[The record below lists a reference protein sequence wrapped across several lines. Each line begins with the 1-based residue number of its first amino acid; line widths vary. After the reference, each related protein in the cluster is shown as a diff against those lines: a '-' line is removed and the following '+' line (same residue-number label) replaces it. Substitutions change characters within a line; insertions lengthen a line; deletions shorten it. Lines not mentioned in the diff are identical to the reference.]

1 MENGSASPGASP
13 AGSGNQTL
21 GRMPRQPLEL
31 QVVTILLV
39 LLICGVGIAGNV
51 MVVLVVLRTKHM
63 VTPTNCYLVSL
74 AVADLIVLLAA
85 GLPNISDVVAS
96 WVYGYAGCLCITYL
110 QYLGINISAWS
121 ITAFTVERYIAICH
135 AIKAQLL
142 CTVSRA
148 KRIVSSLW
156 LFTSLYCLMWFFL
169 VDTTQVTFLDGAQ
182 VTCGYR
188 VSRSLYMPIYFLD
201 FVVFYVIPLGLA
213 TVLYG
218 LIARI
223 LFMSPLPAT
232 PQHPCLGSTHQGGS
246 LKLSCRGNRGALSSR
261 RQVTKMLAV
270 VVVLFALLW
279 MPYRTLVVVNSFM
292 DPPYLNIWFLLFCR
306 TCIYLNSAIN
316 PIIYNL
322 MSQKF
327 RAAFRKLWECEQKS
341 TENPTPHSA
350 PVYYSVTKDCSHG
363 SSDLLTEQEELN
375 SLPAPASPVTG
386 APHAVSIET
395 EDAHYV
401 MASAGDPP
409 PCLLPPHGPRI
420 CSIHQ
425 PEIYEVRRA
434 LVTLLPLASP
444 P

>member
-1 MENGSASPGASP
+1 MENGSAG
-13 AGSGNQTL
+13 GNQSL

-39 LLICGVGIAGNV
+39 LLICGVGIAGNA

-85 GLPNISDVVAS
+85 GLPNISEVVAS

-121 ITAFTVERYIAICH
+121 IAAFTVERYIAICH

-148 KRIVSSLW
+148 RRIIASLW
-156 LFTSLYCLMWFFL
+156 LFASLYCLMWFFL
-169 VDTTQVTFLDGAQ
+169 VDTTQVTFLDGVQ
-182 VTCGYR
+182 VICGYR

-201 FVVFYVIPLGLA
+201 FAVFYVIPLGLA

-223 LFMSPLPAT
+223 LFVSPLPGT
-232 PQHPCLGSTHQGGS
+232 PQHSFLGSLPRGS
-246 LKLSCRGNRGALSSR
+246 SLRLSCRGSRGALSSR
-261 RQVTKMLAV
+261 KQVTKMLAV
-270 VVVLFALLW
+270 VVALFAVLW
-279 MPYRTLVVVNSFM
+279 LPYRTLVVVNSFV
-292 DPPYLNIWFLLFCR
+292 DPPYLNTWFLLFCR
-306 TCIYLNSAIN
+306 LCIYLNSAIN

-327 RAAFRKLWECEQKS
+327 RAAFRKLYKCQEKS
-341 TENPTPHSA
+341 AEHPA
-350 PVYYSVTKDCSHG
+350 PATTAVYYSAVKDCSHD
-363 SSDLLTEQEELN
+363 SSDHNLTEHEDL
-375 SLPAPASPVTG
+375 SRLPAPAKENKQ
-386 APHAVSIET
+386 I
-395 EDAHYV
+395 
-401 MASAGDPP
+401 
-409 PCLLPPHGPRI
+409 L
-420 CSIHQ
+420 
-425 PEIYEVRRA
+425 
-434 LVTLLPLASP
+434 
-444 P
+444 

>member
-1 MENGSASPGASP
+1 MENGSASPGA
-13 AGSGNQTL
+13 ALGGSGNQTL

-85 GLPNISDVVAS
+85 GLPNISEVVAS

-121 ITAFTVERYIAICH
+121 IAAFTVERYIAICH
-135 AIKAQLL
+135 AIRAQLL

-148 KRIVSSLW
+148 KRIISSLW

-169 VDTTQVTFLDGAQ
+169 VDTTQVTFSDGAQ
-182 VTCGYR
+182 VSCGYR

-201 FVVFYVIPLGLA
+201 FAVFYVIPLGLA

-223 LFMSPLPAT
+223 LFTSPLPAT
-232 PQHPCLGSTHQGGS
+232 PQHSCLGSTRQGGS
-246 LKLSCRGNRGALSSR
+246 LKLSCPGTKGALSSR
-261 RQVTKMLAV
+261 KQVTKMLAV

-306 TCIYLNSAIN
+306 MCIYLNSAIN

-327 RAAFRKLWECEQKS
+327 RAAFRKLCKCEEKS
-341 TENPTPHSA
+341 AENPA
-350 PVYYSVTKDCSHG
+350 PYTAPLYYSVTKDCSHG
-363 SSDLLTEQEELN
+363 SSGHGVTKQEDLN
-375 SLPAPASPVTG
+375 SLPAPAKKNKP
-386 APHAVSIET
+386 AK
-395 EDAHYV
+395 
-401 MASAGDPP
+401 
-409 PCLLPPHGPRI
+409 
-420 CSIHQ
+420 
-425 PEIYEVRRA
+425 
-434 LVTLLPLASP
+434 
-444 P
+444 

>member
-1 MENGSASPGASP
+1 
-13 AGSGNQTL
+13 
-21 GRMPRQPLEL
+21 EL

-39 LLICGVGIAGNV
+39 LLICGVGIAGNA

-85 GLPNISDVVAS
+85 GLPNISEVVAS

-121 ITAFTVERYIAICH
+121 IAAFTVERYIAICH

-148 KRIVSSLW
+148 RRIIASLW

-169 VDTTQVTFLDGAQ
+169 VDTTQVTFSDGAQ
-182 VTCGYR
+182 VICGYR

-201 FVVFYVIPLGLA
+201 FAVFYVIPLGLA

-223 LFMSPLPAT
+223 LFASPLPGT
-232 PQHPCLGSTHQGGS
+232 PQHSFLGSVHQGSS
-246 LKLSCRGNRGALSSR
+246 LQLPCRGSRGALSSR
-261 RQVTKMLAV
+261 KQVTKMLAV
-270 VVVLFALLW
+270 VVALFAVLW
-279 MPYRTLVVVNSFM
+279 LPYRTLVVVNSFV
-292 DPPYLNIWFLLFCR
+292 DPPYLNTWFLLFCR
-306 TCIYLNSAIN
+306 LCIYLNSAIN

-327 RAAFRKLWECEQKS
+327 RAAFRKLYKCQERRAEHPAL
-341 TENPTPHSA
+341 PTT
-350 PVYYSVTKDCSHG
+350 PVYYSAVKDGSHD
-363 SSDLLTEQEELN
+363 SSE
-375 SLPAPASPVTG
+375 
-386 APHAVSIET
+386 
-395 EDAHYV
+395 
-401 MASAGDPP
+401 
-409 PCLLPPHGPRI
+409 
-420 CSIHQ
+420 
-425 PEIYEVRRA
+425 
-434 LVTLLPLASP
+434 
-444 P
+444 

>member
-1 MENGSASPGASP
+1 
-13 AGSGNQTL
+13 
-21 GRMPRQPLEL
+21 EL

-39 LLICGVGIAGNV
+39 LLICGVGIAGNA

-85 GLPNISDVVAS
+85 GLPNISEVVAS

-121 ITAFTVERYIAICH
+121 IAAFTVERYIAICH

-148 KRIVSSLW
+148 RRIIASLW

-169 VDTTQVTFLDGAQ
+169 VDTTQVTFSDGAQ
-182 VTCGYR
+182 VVCGYR

-201 FVVFYVIPLGLA
+201 FAVFYVIPLGLA

-223 LFMSPLPAT
+223 LLVSAVPGT
-232 PQHPCLGSTHQGGS
+232 PQHSSPGSGHQGSS
-246 LKLSCRGNRGALSSR
+246 LKLSCRGSRAALSSR
-261 RQVTKMLAV
+261 KQVTKMLAV
-270 VVVLFALLW
+270 VVALFAVLW
-279 MPYRTLVVVNSFM
+279 LPYRTLVVVNSFV
-292 DPPYLNIWFLLFCR
+292 DPPYLNTWFLLFCR
-306 TCIYLNSAIN
+306 LCIYLNSAIN

-327 RAAFRKLWECEQKS
+327 RAAFRKLYKCQERNAEQPAPS
-341 TENPTPHSA
+341 TA
-350 PVYYSVTKDCSHG
+350 PVYYSAVKDCSHN
-363 SSDLLTEQEELN
+363 SSD
-375 SLPAPASPVTG
+375 
-386 APHAVSIET
+386 
-395 EDAHYV
+395 
-401 MASAGDPP
+401 
-409 PCLLPPHGPRI
+409 
-420 CSIHQ
+420 
-425 PEIYEVRRA
+425 
-434 LVTLLPLASP
+434 
-444 P
+444 

>member
-1 MENGSASPGASP
+1 MENGSAS
-13 AGSGNQTL
+13 GNQSL

-39 LLICGVGIAGNV
+39 LLICGVGIAGNA

-85 GLPNISDVVAS
+85 GLPNISEVLAS

-121 ITAFTVERYIAICH
+121 IAAFTVERYIAICH

-148 KRIVSSLW
+148 RRIIASLW

-169 VDTTQVTFLDGAQ
+169 VDTTQVTFSDGTQ

-201 FVVFYVIPLGLA
+201 FAVFYVIPLGLA

-223 LFMSPLPAT
+223 LFASPMPGT
-232 PQHPCLGSTHQGGS
+232 PQHSPGSGHQGSS
-246 LKLSCRGNRGALSSR
+246 LKLSCRGGRAALSSR
-261 RQVTKMLAV
+261 KQVTKMLAV
-270 VVVLFALLW
+270 VVALFAVLW
-279 MPYRTLVVVNSFM
+279 LPYRTLVVVNSFV
-292 DPPYLNIWFLLFCR
+292 DPPYLNTWFLLFCR
-306 TCIYLNSAIN
+306 LCIYLNSAIN

-327 RAAFRKLWECEQKS
+327 RAAFRKLYKCQEKGAERPALPC
-341 TENPTPHSA
+341 T
-350 PVYYSVTKDCSHG
+350 PVYYSAVKDCSHD
-363 SSDLLTEQEELN
+363 SSDHNLTEQEDL
-375 SLPAPASPVTG
+375 SRLPAPAKKNKQIP
-386 APHAVSIET
+386 
-395 EDAHYV
+395 
-401 MASAGDPP
+401 
-409 PCLLPPHGPRI
+409 
-420 CSIHQ
+420 
-425 PEIYEVRRA
+425 
-434 LVTLLPLASP
+434 
-444 P
+444 

>member
-1 MENGSASPGASP
+1 
-13 AGSGNQTL
+13 
-21 GRMPRQPLEL
+21 EL

-85 GLPNISDVVAS
+85 GLPNISEVVAS

-148 KRIVSSLW
+148 KRIISSLW

-169 VDTTQVTFLDGAQ
+169 VDTTQVTFSDGAQ
-182 VTCGYR
+182 VSCGYR
-188 VSRSLYMPIYFLD
+188 ISRSLYMPIYFLD
-201 FVVFYVIPLGLA
+201 FAVFYVIPLGLA

-232 PQHPCLGSTHQGGS
+232 PQHSCLGSTHQGGS
-246 LKLSCRGNRGALSSR
+246 LKLSCRSNKGALSSR
-261 RQVTKMLAV
+261 KQVTKMLAV

-306 TCIYLNSAIN
+306 MCIYLNSAIN

-327 RAAFRKLWECEQKS
+327 RAAFRKLCKCEEKS
-341 TENPTPHSA
+341 TENPVPYTA
-350 PVYYSVTKDCSHG
+350 PVYYSVMKDCSHD
-363 SSDLLTEQEELN
+363 SSD
-375 SLPAPASPVTG
+375 
-386 APHAVSIET
+386 
-395 EDAHYV
+395 
-401 MASAGDPP
+401 
-409 PCLLPPHGPRI
+409 
-420 CSIHQ
+420 
-425 PEIYEVRRA
+425 
-434 LVTLLPLASP
+434 
-444 P
+444 

>member
-1 MENGSASPGASP
+1 
-13 AGSGNQTL
+13 
-21 GRMPRQPLEL
+21 EL

-39 LLICGVGIAGNV
+39 LLICGVGIAGNA

-85 GLPNISDVVAS
+85 GLPNISEVVAS

-121 ITAFTVERYIAICH
+121 IAAFTVERYIAICH

-148 KRIVSSLW
+148 RRIIASLW

-169 VDTTQVTFLDGAQ
+169 VDTTEVTFSDGAQ
-182 VTCGYR
+182 VICGYR

-201 FVVFYVIPLGLA
+201 FAVFYVIPLGLA

-223 LFMSPLPAT
+223 LFVTPLPGT
-232 PQHPCLGSTHQGGS
+232 PQHPSLGSMHQGSS
-246 LKLSCRGNRGALSSR
+246 LQLSCRGSRSALSSR
-261 RQVTKMLAV
+261 KQVTKMLAV
-270 VVVLFALLW
+270 VVALFAVLW
-279 MPYRTLVVVNSFM
+279 LPYRTLVVVNSFV
-292 DPPYLNIWFLLFCR
+292 DPPYLNTWFLLFCR
-306 TCIYLNSAIN
+306 LCIYLNSAIN

-327 RAAFRKLWECEQKS
+327 RAAFRKLYKCQEKS
-341 TENPTPHSA
+341 AEHRAPSIT
-350 PVYYSVTKDCSHG
+350 PVYYSAVKDCSHN
-363 SSDLLTEQEELN
+363 SSE
-375 SLPAPASPVTG
+375 
-386 APHAVSIET
+386 
-395 EDAHYV
+395 
-401 MASAGDPP
+401 
-409 PCLLPPHGPRI
+409 
-420 CSIHQ
+420 
-425 PEIYEVRRA
+425 
-434 LVTLLPLASP
+434 
-444 P
+444 

>member
-1 MENGSASPGASP
+1 MENETLELGVPLGNGSA
-13 AGSGNQTL
+13 NQTL
-21 GRMPRQPLEL
+21 LGKMPQYPLEV

-110 QYLGINISAWS
+110 QYLGINISACS
-121 ITAFTVERYIAICH
+121 ITALTVERYIAICH
-135 AIKAQLL
+135 SIKAQLL

-148 KRIVSSLW
+148 KRIIACLW
-156 LFTSLYCLMWFFL
+156 LFTALYCLMWFFL
-169 VDTTQVTFLDGAQ
+169 VDISQISFSDGAQ
-182 VTCGYR
+182 VSCGYR
-188 VSRSLYMPIYFLD
+188 VSRNLYMPIYFLD
-201 FVVFYVIPLGLA
+201 FTLFYVIPLGLA

-223 LFMSPLPAT
+223 LFMNPLPAT
-232 PQHPCLGSTHQGGS
+232 PHSM
-246 LKLSCRGNRGALSSR
+246 KLSCRGNKS
-261 RQVTKMLAV
+261 VTKMLAV
-270 VVVLFALLW
+270 VVILFALLW

-306 TCIYLNSAIN
+306 LCIYLNSAIN

-327 RAAFRKLWECEQKS
+327 RAAFRKPLAVLWPLCGRCEDS
-341 TENPTPHSA
+341 
-350 PVYYSVTKDCSHG
+350 
-363 SSDLLTEQEELN
+363 SSDHRHRTSRKRSRATLR
-375 SLPAPASPVTG
+375 
-386 APHAVSIET
+386 PH
-395 EDAHYV
+395 Y
-401 MASAGDPP
+401 
-409 PCLLPPHGPRI
+409 
-420 CSIHQ
+420 
-425 PEIYEVRRA
+425 
-434 LVTLLPLASP
+434 PLCCPDCAT
-444 P
+444 

>member
-1 MENGSASPGASP
+1 MENDSVISGASL
-13 AGSGNQTL
+13 GDGGNQTL

-85 GLPNISDVVAS
+85 GLPNISEVVAS

-110 QYLGINISAWS
+110 QYLGINISSWS

-135 AIKAQLL
+135 SIKAQLL

-148 KRIVSSLW
+148 KRIISSLW

-169 VDTTQVTFLDGAQ
+169 VDTTHITFSDGAQ
-182 VTCGYR
+182 VSCGYR

-201 FVVFYVIPLGLA
+201 FAVFYIIPLGLA

-223 LFMSPLPAT
+223 LFLSPLPAT
-232 PQHPCLGSTHQGGS
+232 PQHSCLGSMHQGRS
-246 LKLSCRGNRGALSSR
+246 LRLSCRDNKGVLSSR
-261 RQVTKMLAV
+261 KQVTKMLAV

-306 TCIYLNSAIN
+306 MCIYLNSAIN

-327 RAAFRKLWECEQKS
+327 RAAFRKLCKCEEKIR
-341 TENPTPHSA
+341 ENPVPYTA
-350 PVYYSVTKDCSHG
+350 PVYYSVVKDCSHD
-363 SSDLLTEQEELN
+363 SSDHNVTEQEDLN
-375 SLPAPASPVTG
+375 NLPVPAKKNK
-386 APHAVSIET
+386 AAK
-395 EDAHYV
+395 
-401 MASAGDPP
+401 
-409 PCLLPPHGPRI
+409 
-420 CSIHQ
+420 
-425 PEIYEVRRA
+425 
-434 LVTLLPLASP
+434 
-444 P
+444 

>member
-201 FVVFYVIPLGLA
+201 FAVFYVIPLGLA

-375 SLPAPASPVTG
+375 SLPAPARKSRP
-386 APHAVSIET
+386 AK
-395 EDAHYV
+395 
-401 MASAGDPP
+401 
-409 PCLLPPHGPRI
+409 
-420 CSIHQ
+420 
-425 PEIYEVRRA
+425 
-434 LVTLLPLASP
+434 
-444 P
+444 

>member
-1 MENGSASPGASP
+1 MENGSASPGAALDQS
-13 AGSGNQTL
+13 L

-39 LLICGVGIAGNV
+39 LLICGVGIAGNA
-51 MVVLVVLRTKHM
+51 MVVLVVLRTRHM

-121 ITAFTVERYIAICH
+121 IAAFTVERYIAICH

-148 KRIVSSLW
+148 RRIIASLW

-169 VDTTQVTFLDGAQ
+169 VDTTQVTFSDGAQ
-182 VTCGYR
+182 VVCGYR

-201 FVVFYVIPLGLA
+201 FAVFYVIPLGLA

-223 LFMSPLPAT
+223 LLVSAVPGTPQRPLP
-232 PQHPCLGSTHQGGS
+232 GSQPRAGS
-246 LKLSCRGNRGALSSR
+246 LGLSCRGSGAALGSR
-261 RQVTKMLAV
+261 KQVTKMLAV
-270 VVVLFALLW
+270 VVALFAVLW
-279 MPYRTLVVVNSFM
+279 LPYRTLVVVNSFV
-292 DPPYLNIWFLLFCR
+292 DPPYLNTWFLLFCR
-306 TCIYLNSAIN
+306 LCIYLNSAIN

-327 RAAFRKLWECEQKS
+327 RAAFRKLYKCQERSAEQPAPS
-341 TENPTPHSA
+341 TT
-350 PVYYSVTKDCSHG
+350 PVYYSAVKDCSHN
-363 SSDLLTEQEELN
+363 SSDHNLTDQEDL
-375 SLPAPASPVTG
+375 SRLPAPG
-386 APHAVSIET
+386 QKDKQI
-395 EDAHYV
+395 
-401 MASAGDPP
+401 
-409 PCLLPPHGPRI
+409 L
-420 CSIHQ
+420 
-425 PEIYEVRRA
+425 
-434 LVTLLPLASP
+434 
-444 P
+444 

>member
-1 MENGSASPGASP
+1 MENGSAS
-13 AGSGNQTL
+13 GNQSL

-31 QVVTILLV
+31 QVATILLV
-39 LLICGVGIAGNV
+39 LLICGVGIAGNA

-85 GLPNISDVVAS
+85 GLPNISEVLAS

-121 ITAFTVERYIAICH
+121 IAAFTVERYIAICH

-148 KRIVSSLW
+148 RRIIASLW

-169 VDTTQVTFLDGAQ
+169 VDTTQVTFSDGAQ

-201 FVVFYVIPLGLA
+201 FAVFYVIPLGLA

-223 LFMSPLPAT
+223 LLASPVPGT
-232 PQHPCLGSTHQGGS
+232 PQHPPGSGHQGSS
-246 LKLSCRGNRGALSSR
+246 LKLSCRGGRAALGSR
-261 RQVTKMLAV
+261 KQVTKMLAV
-270 VVVLFALLW
+270 VVALFAVLW
-279 MPYRTLVVVNSFM
+279 LPYRTLVVVNSFV
-292 DPPYLNIWFLLFCR
+292 DPPYLNTWFLLFCR
-306 TCIYLNSAIN
+306 LCIYLNSAIN

-327 RAAFRKLWECEQKS
+327 RAAFRKLYKCQEKGAEHPAPPC
-341 TENPTPHSA
+341 TPVSYSA
-350 PVYYSVTKDCSHG
+350 VKDCSHD
-363 SSDLLTEQEELN
+363 SSDHNLTEQEDLSSF
-375 SLPAPASPVTG
+375 SL
-386 APHAVSIET
+386 
-395 EDAHYV
+395 
-401 MASAGDPP
+401 GDTT
-409 PCLLPPHGPRI
+409 
-420 CSIHQ
+420 SS
-425 PEIYEVRRA
+425 
-434 LVTLLPLASP
+434 TFT
-444 P
+444 

>member
-1 MENGSASPGASP
+1 
-13 AGSGNQTL
+13 
-21 GRMPRQPLEL
+21 EL

-39 LLICGVGIAGNV
+39 LLICGVGIAGNA
-51 MVVLVVLRTKHM
+51 MVVVVVLRTKHM

-85 GLPNISDVVAS
+85 GLPNISEVVAS

-121 ITAFTVERYIAICH
+121 IAAFTVERYIAICH

-148 KRIVSSLW
+148 KRIITSLW

-169 VDTTQVTFLDGAQ
+169 VDTTQVTFSDGAQ
-182 VTCGYR
+182 VSCGYR

-201 FVVFYVIPLGLA
+201 FAAFYVIPLGLA

-232 PQHPCLGSTHQGGS
+232 PQHPCLGSMDQGSS
-246 LKLSCRGNRGALSSR
+246 LKLSWRGNKGVLSSR
-261 RQVTKMLAV
+261 KQVTKMLAV

-292 DPPYLNIWFLLFCR
+292 DPPYLNTWFLLFCR
-306 TCIYLNSAIN
+306 MCIYLNSAIN

-327 RAAFRKLWECEQKS
+327 RAAFRKLYKCEKS
-341 TENPTPHSA
+341 AEHPAPCIA
-350 PVYYSVTKDCSHG
+350 PVSYSVVKDCSHD
-363 SSDLLTEQEELN
+363 SSD
-375 SLPAPASPVTG
+375 
-386 APHAVSIET
+386 
-395 EDAHYV
+395 
-401 MASAGDPP
+401 
-409 PCLLPPHGPRI
+409 
-420 CSIHQ
+420 
-425 PEIYEVRRA
+425 
-434 LVTLLPLASP
+434 
-444 P
+444 

>member
-1 MENGSASPGASP
+1 MENGSASPGAVP
-13 AGSGNQTL
+13 DGSGNQTL

-156 LFTSLYCLMWFFL
+156 LFTSVYCLMWFFL
-169 VDTTQVTFLDGAQ
+169 VDTTQVTFSDGAQ

-201 FVVFYVIPLGLA
+201 FAVFYVIPLGLA

-223 LFMSPLPAT
+223 LFMSPLPST

-261 RQVTKMLAV
+261 KQVTKMLAV

-341 TENPTPHSA
+341 AENPVPHSA

-375 SLPAPASPVTG
+375 SLPAPARKSRP
-386 APHAVSIET
+386 AK
-395 EDAHYV
+395 
-401 MASAGDPP
+401 
-409 PCLLPPHGPRI
+409 
-420 CSIHQ
+420 
-425 PEIYEVRRA
+425 
-434 LVTLLPLASP
+434 
-444 P
+444 

>member
-1 MENGSASPGASP
+1 
-13 AGSGNQTL
+13 
-21 GRMPRQPLEL
+21 EL

-85 GLPNISDVVAS
+85 GLPNISEVVAS

-110 QYLGINISAWS
+110 QYLGINISSWS

-135 AIKAQLL
+135 SIKAQLL

-148 KRIVSSLW
+148 KRIISSLW

-169 VDTTQVTFLDGAQ
+169 VDTTHITFSDGAQ
-182 VTCGYR
+182 VSCGYR

-201 FVVFYVIPLGLA
+201 FAVFYIIPLGLA

-223 LFMSPLPAT
+223 LFLSPLPAT
-232 PQHPCLGSTHQGGS
+232 PQHSCLGSMHQGRS
-246 LKLSCRGNRGALSSR
+246 LRLSCRDNKGVLSSR
-261 RQVTKMLAV
+261 KQVTKMLAV

-306 TCIYLNSAIN
+306 MCIYLNSAIN

-327 RAAFRKLWECEQKS
+327 RAAFRKLCKCEEKIR
-341 TENPTPHSA
+341 ENPVPYTA
-350 PVYYSVTKDCSHG
+350 PVYYSVVKDCSHD
-363 SSDLLTEQEELN
+363 SSD
-375 SLPAPASPVTG
+375 
-386 APHAVSIET
+386 
-395 EDAHYV
+395 
-401 MASAGDPP
+401 
-409 PCLLPPHGPRI
+409 
-420 CSIHQ
+420 
-425 PEIYEVRRA
+425 
-434 LVTLLPLASP
+434 
-444 P
+444 